1 MCSSLSLRCPHLEKG
16 PRLWHAAASPEPSQV
31 DILEDYCPGS
41 QITSIQVMVVGGLT
55 NNILAPHYVEK
66 EHAEKVSQAYSLYSI
81 YCPD

>member
-1 MCSSLSLRCPHLEKG
+1 MEKG

-66 EHAEKVSQAYSLYSI
+66 EHAEKVSQFITHTRNISTPFVFLGLFNS
-81 YCPD
+81 